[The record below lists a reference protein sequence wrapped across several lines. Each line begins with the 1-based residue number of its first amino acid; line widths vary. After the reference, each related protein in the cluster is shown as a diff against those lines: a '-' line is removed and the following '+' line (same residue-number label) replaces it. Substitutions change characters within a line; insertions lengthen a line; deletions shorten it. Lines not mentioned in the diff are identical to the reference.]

1 MVLPKHPRFR
11 ILADPSARDDR
22 FRGLASV
29 AAPNAVVD
37 SGESMMATA
46 KSKSKSAKTLSKAR
60 RPTKSSVPA
69 RSKVAVAPNTAAPK
83 TAPPKASASS
93 PSKQTAVLK
102 MLHGPKGATIA
113 AIMKATNWQQHSVR
127 GFFAGVVKKKLKL
140 GLVSE
145 KVDGQRIYRITK
157 TTQTR

>member
-1 MVLPKHPRFR
+1 VVLPKHTRFR

-22 FRGLASV
+22 FRGLRSV
-29 AAPNAVVD
+29 AAPDAVAD
-37 SGESMMATA
+37 SGESMMATT
-46 KSKSKSAKTLSKAR
+46 KLKSKSARTLSKSR
-60 RPTKSSVPA
+60 RPNKSGVPA
-69 RSKVAVAPNTAAPK
+69 RSKVASNTAVSK

-93 PSKQTAVLK
+93 PSKQSAVLK
-102 MLHGPKGATIA
+102 MLDEPKGATIA
-113 AIMKATNWQQHSVR
+113 AIMKATDWQQHSVR